1 MLLHVWLLMKSLSTI
16 LTRIRS
22 GITVYK
28 EVCWQ
33 SAAPLETFPTLL
45 AFKTLLSTVKQP
57 ETNVKIN
64 RINYEFLSKF
74 TCADWDLSHD
84 QMSYHKCHKQRVWF
98 HYDSFSHEPL
108 NHEKCRISSHTLDK
122 SIAER
127 LLPGIKRLFTITQP
141 CDNFT
146 CLLSEI
152 GWRKCPGGKND
163 GLDMS
168 KEGGRGRSP
177 KGGRP

>member
-57 ETNVKIN
+57 ETKVKIN
-64 RINYEFLSKF
+64 LIMNFLLKL

-84 QMSYHKCHKQRVWF
+84 QMSYHKNHMQKVYF
-98 HYDSFSHEPL
+98 HHDFFSHELL
-108 NHEKCRISSHTLDK
+108 NRVKWKRFFHTCDK
-122 SIAER
+122 SIAEPHMP
-127 LLPGIKRLFTITQP
+127 LIK
-141 CDNFT
+141 
-146 CLLSEI
+146 
-152 GWRKCPGGKND
+152 GY
-163 GLDMS
+163 
-168 KEGGRGRSP
+168 
-177 KGGRP
+177 